1 MTSNNKEQFHRQL
14 FNGITIVSG
23 LLMMATLEPSQSDFM
38 EYIIMLAFIGG
49 IISFIYG
56 WVLVFIRFKTKGETR
71 EYNTLLSSRW
81 VTGIA
86 LMFYLVELGVF
97 IFFGM
102 LLLLGPGPMP
112 SY

>member
-1 MTSNNKEQFHRQL
+1 
-14 FNGITIVSG
+14 
-23 LLMMATLEPSQSDFM
+23 
-38 EYIIMLAFIGG
+38 MLAFVGG

-56 WVLVFIRFKTKGETR
+56 WVLIFIRFKTKGEPR
-71 EYNTLLSSRW
+71 VYNTLLSNRW

-86 LMFYLVELGVF
+86 LMFYLIELGVF
-97 IFFGM
+97 IFFGI